1 VIHEEYS
8 LLLQQYIIPPKI
20 QKIAESMLK
29 GILRDRSISTV
40 DELAELRK
48 QRTVAKKQRESVMM
62 RYGMGEIP
70 KEVYDL
76 TKTKLDRDL
85 DHLNVEISKLE
96 KNSSNQVSD
105 VNRLIL
111 TSCKLSD
118 LWENGTYEIRQN
130 LQKLAFPNGVIWD
143 KEIQKP
149 RTITENGVLTILRSL
164 SSIYKN
170 EEKEK
175 TGKTCDFSGL
185 VAEAGLEPA
194 TSGL

>member
-1 VIHEEYS
+1 
-8 LLLQQYIIPPKI
+8 
-20 QKIAESMLK
+20 MLK

-96 KNSSNQVSD
+96 KN
-105 VNRLIL
+105 
-111 TSCKLSD
+111 
-118 LWENGTYEIRQN
+118 
-130 LQKLAFPNGVIWD
+130 
-143 KEIQKP
+143 P
-149 RTITENGVLTILRSL
+149 RTRYPTLIV
-164 SSIYKN
+164 
-170 EEKEK
+170 
-175 TGKTCDFSGL
+175 
-185 VAEAGLEPA
+185 
-194 TSGL
+194 